1 MRQKSTKK
9 IRVGTWRI
17 MSRLVK
23 GRKLLRKELIGI
35 MIADKGFVV
44 TKSGRPHWR
53 IRSLKN

>member
-1 MRQKSTKK
+1 
-9 IRVGTWRI
+9 

-23 GRKLLRKELIGI
+23 GRKLLRKELIWI

-53 IRSLKN
+53 KRYL

>member
-1 MRQKSTKK
+1 MRQKSTKM
-9 IRVGTWRI
+9 IRAGTWRI

-44 TKSGRPHWR
+44 TKADVHIGG
-53 IRSLKN
+53 